1 MLHILSTI
9 LCQADVMVW
18 NSLKKLSKEAARL
31 PWCSMRSAFGCITLH
46 KFIMKRK
53 MFRDRQNIVADAIWT
68 TSNYT
73 ETCFQFE
80 PSASVPNF
88 LKKKYRKRKKKGG
101 EIKEEIKSLKMDTT
115 VPQLWRFW
123 EILWLV
129 IWNRK

>member
-1 MLHILSTI
+1 
-9 LCQADVMVW
+9 
-18 NSLKKLSKEAARL
+18 
-31 PWCSMRSAFGCITLH
+31 
-46 KFIMKRK
+46 

-115 VPQLWRFW
+115 VPQLWRF
-123 EILWLV
+123 
-129 IWNRK
+129 